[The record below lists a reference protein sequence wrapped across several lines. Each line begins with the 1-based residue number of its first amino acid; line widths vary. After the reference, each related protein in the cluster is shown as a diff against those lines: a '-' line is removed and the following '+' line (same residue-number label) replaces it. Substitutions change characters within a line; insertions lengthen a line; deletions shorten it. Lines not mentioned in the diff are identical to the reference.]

1 MGVSVNDAEARHRM
15 CAPVASTSRARVW
28 DRKFRSAN
36 TTIPGP
42 SAASRSRAR
51 VCSPTVYG
59 PKHAPISAPV
69 PDSAAASQRTCG
81 NAPSRVAFEGREK
94 NAAFSLVSGRSLVE
108 PSIETTRSPQQNTPA
123 TGSAAEP
130 SGEPPTGPA
139 TASNSMCS
147 GSAPNRARARDRLE
161 MFGGRHRRPCPAS
174 TQPSGSRTPASS
186 CRPRRR

>member
-1 MGVSVNDAEARHRM
+1 M

-28 DRKFRSAN
+28 DRKFRSAS
-36 TTIPGP
+36 TSMSGP
-42 SAASRSRAR
+42 SAGSRSRAR

-59 PKHAPISAPV
+59 PKLAPISAPV

-94 NAAFSLVSGRSLVE
+94 YAAFSVVSGRSLVE
-108 PSIETTRSPQQNTPA
+108 PSIDTTRSPQQNTPA
-123 TGSAAEP
+123 TGSPAEP
-130 SGEPPTGPA
+130 SAEPPTGPA

-174 TQPSGSRTPASS
+174 TQPAGSSCPSSS